1 MIITYT
7 TNINNCFLGVNIFM
21 VFERV
26 AEILAE
32 QLSLDADK
40 ISMESLLEED
50 LDADSLDVIDLVM
63 SIEDEFQLEVPDEI
77 IENMKSVGDIVNFIE
92 NNQ

>member
-1 MIITYT
+1 
-7 TNINNCFLGVNIFM
+7 M